1 MYLYG
6 EGVPQDYAEAVK
18 WYRIAAE
25 QGDAE
30 AQAML
35 GIMYLNGEGV
45 PQDNVQALNLLL
57 APKGKTMIMQLTVEL
72 LLRKK

>member
-6 EGVPQDYAEAVK
+6 EGVPQDYAEAAK
-18 WYRIAAE
+18 WYRKAAE

-35 GIMYLNGEGV
+35 GLMYLNGEGV
-45 PQDNVQALNLLL
+45 PQENVQAHKWFNLS
-57 APKGKTMIMQLTVEL
+57 ASRSQG
-72 LLRKK
+72 